1 MNDENISKDQMESDN
16 SSSNQPS
23 APPLELDDNVGSITN
38 RGSSL
43 ASLWFKWTSDWQEN
57 AIFLVSNVT
66 LEPAMFL
73 ISFTNAM
80 GLAAQNQILNYKS
93 CINDFHQD
101 PATCNNLTAP
111 ENALLKDKVT
121 DEVIING
128 NILFAFYNFQAYF
141 LKEDFSYK
149 KVAQFNVY
157 LSLVTNVIPA
167 LMQFYVGAWAD
178 IFGRKR
184 LMFSVLGASILGG
197 VIGLCSQIYVSAR
210 KEWILL
216 NYIPL
221 SLVGGFPVWIL
232 CLFAFIA
239 DISEPKERAFRMM
252 MITLAGNWG
261 SPAAPIVG
269 AKIFNFGNSLYE
281 NGKALNARS
290 FVKKTSQK

>member
-23 APPLELDDNVGSITN
+23 APPLESVDNVGSITN

-111 ENALLKDKVT
+111 DNDLDR
-121 DEVIING
+121 
-128 NILFAFYNFQAYF
+128 
-141 LKEDFSYK
+141 
-149 KVAQFNVY
+149 VY
-157 LSLVTNVIPA
+157 R
-167 LMQFYVGAWAD
+167 FH
-178 IFGRKR
+178 
-184 LMFSVLGASILGG
+184 
-197 VIGLCSQIYVSAR
+197 
-210 KEWILL
+210 
-216 NYIPL
+216 
-221 SLVGGFPVWIL
+221 
-232 CLFAFIA
+232 
-239 DISEPKERAFRMM
+239 
-252 MITLAGNWG
+252 
-261 SPAAPIVG
+261 
-269 AKIFNFGNSLYE
+269 
-281 NGKALNARS
+281 
-290 FVKKTSQK
+290 